1 MQDKQHQCGIFLQIH
16 LLENGQVHLQH
27 LLIIVNLT
35 LRLVLSVL
43 VTMYQLQQGLGAL
56 FTAQKE
62 ALLRNL
68 TLDINTRITGIMI
81 HLLME
86 KNLWIG
92 EVSRHFRLILKEDG
106 D

>member
-1 MQDKQHQCGIFLQIH
+1 M
-16 LLENGQVHLQH
+16 
-27 LLIIVNLT
+27 NLT

-43 VTMYQLQQGLGAL
+43 VTMYQLQQGIGAL

-92 EVSRHFRLILKEDG
+92 GVIRHFHLILKEDG

>member
-16 LLENGQVHLQH
+16 LRENGQVNLQH

-92 EVSRHFRLILKEDG
+92 EVIRHFHLILKEDG